1 MRGGVG
7 SCRKANIELD
17 YSASHRCRISIGQLK
32 RKLSE
37 SHQKDVKALS
47 QTNQKLCPSGNSST
61 CSNVT
66 FSVSICTLSNNNYY
80 CSMLPIFW
88 NEVTSSSL
96 TQLCRKQPSTLA
108 LRKPRYYGHT
118 TNTDGCKSPSENF
131 FESLTE
137 TISRYYGL
145 SLLRTPTRGP
155 ESVRNNGS

>member
-7 SCRKANIELD
+7 SCWKANIELA
-17 YSASHRCRISIGQLK
+17 YSASHSCRISIGQLK
-32 RKLSE
+32 RKPSE
-37 SHQKDVKALS
+37 SRQKDVKTLS

-80 CSMLPIFW
+80 CSLLPIFW

-96 TQLCRKQPSTLA
+96 TQWCRKQPSTLA
-108 LRKPRYYGHT
+108 LLAI
-118 TNTDGCKSPSENF
+118 TDTPLIRTAAKSPSENF
-131 FESLTE
+131 FERLTE

-145 SLLRTPTRGP
+145 SLLRTPTRRP
-155 ESVRNNGS
+155 ESVRNDGS